1 MHPLKENILPS
12 QRDAPVQHQFSRTHH
27 PLYLLLH
34 TNHHLRAPHVILLFS
49 LPPPSFSIQS
59 PSGSTY
65 PSPMH
70 PPPPRLLLPP
80 PASLPS
86 PTGGPPPPLLPPHTG
101 GSMAR
106 RPLPALY
113 ARDRALPLPSS
124 LPPWRRSMAAPPP
137 PRTSSSSSSA
147 RRQSGA
153 RRSLRLE
160 LGAPSS
166 PPAGLEE
173 SGGRRW
179 PRDRAP
185 GARRPQP
192 RQSSWPTPL
201 PLRPRLRAAEIQVR
215 RIRCPRLD
223 SLASAVAA
231 RAEALCLLS
240 LLPATPLI
248 PANHRRSAVP
258 GVQLLPCFRLGARG
272 CCSVREVGAA
282 RA

>member
-1 MHPLKENILPS
+1 MLQYSTSFL
-12 QRDAPVQHQFSRTHH
+12 APIIPYISYSIPTTTCG
-27 PLYLLLH
+27 PH
-34 TNHHLRAPHVILLFS
+34 TS
-49 LPPPSFSIQS
+49 YSYS
-59 PSGSTY
+59 PS
-65 PSPMH
+65 
-70 PPPPRLLLPP
+70 
-80 PASLPS
+80 
-86 PTGGPPPPLLPPHTG
+86 
-101 GSMAR
+101 
-106 RPLPALY
+106 
-113 ARDRALPLPSS
+113 LPLPSPFNLLQAPPTRARCILPRRDSCSLRPLPSPPPPAGLLPPCS
-124 LPPWRRSMAAPPP
+124 LPTPADPWRAALSLLSMLAIGPFLSPPPSLRGGDPWLPP